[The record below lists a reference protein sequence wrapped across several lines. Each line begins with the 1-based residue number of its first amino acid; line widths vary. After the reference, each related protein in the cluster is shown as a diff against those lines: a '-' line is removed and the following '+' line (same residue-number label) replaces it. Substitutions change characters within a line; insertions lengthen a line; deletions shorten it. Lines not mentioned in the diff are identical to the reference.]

1 MIKRTIVEREEEYS
15 VDGKPI
21 RITTT
26 TTTEEETSPTDSTSK
41 MPTDTDM
48 TEMEETE
55 IEIDADLMEQIVDKV
70 IDDIWQYFAK

>member
-26 TTTEEETSPTDSTSK
+26 TTTEEEASPTDSTNK
-41 MPTDTDM
+41 MPVDTDM
-48 TEMEETE
+48 PELEKTE

-70 IDDIWQYFAK
+70 IDDIWRYFAK

>member
-1 MIKRTIVEREEEYS
+1 MIKRTIVEREEEYG

-26 TTTEEETSPTDSTSK
+26 TTTEEETSPIDSTSK
-41 MPTDTDM
+41 MPTDTDV

-55 IEIDADLMEQIVDKV
+55 IEIDADLMERIVDKV
-70 IDDIWQYFAK
+70 IDDIRQYFAK

>member
-26 TTTEEETSPTDSTSK
+26 TTTEEEASPTDSTNK
-41 MPTDTDM
+41 MPVDTDM
-48 TEMEETE
+48 PELEKTE